1 MVSMLFAVQSDEELS
16 GVGVPILAWENFRS
30 CSGLCVC

>member
-16 GVGVPILAWENFRS
+16 GVGVPIVASENFS